1 MGRLAPVK
9 RPAMEVLCEVTNPHP
24 YYNMELIYPEFLRF
38 KDRVAA
44 TLCRIS
50 WDVILIQ
57 GFRLDGHVY
66 NARWGSIPLH
76 LTFNMPEYRE
86 SANPPHCKCGVHDTA
101 GAAPASGTTW
111 VALRSLLNEIKV
123 LLLPAKIHYLIGG
136 E

>member
-1 MGRLAPVK
+1 
-9 RPAMEVLCEVTNPHP
+9 
-24 YYNMELIYPEFLRF
+24 MELIYPEFLRF

-44 TLCRIS
+44 ALCRIS

-101 GAAPASGTTW
+101 GAAPASGTICRCSTE
-111 VALRSLLNEIKV
+111 VVQSLGKRKITGPNPVFGSSWSTLHIKRM
-123 LLLPAKIHYLIGG
+123 L
-136 E
+136 

>member
-1 MGRLAPVK
+1 
-9 RPAMEVLCEVTNPHP
+9 
-24 YYNMELIYPEFLRF
+24 MELIYPEFLRF

-76 LTFNMPEYRE
+76 LTFNMPGYTV
-86 SANPPHCKCGVHDTA
+86 SSSGADCKSVVIDSG
-101 GAAPASGTTW
+101 GATPSPGTD
-111 VALRSLLNEIKV
+111 
-123 LLLPAKIHYLIGG
+123 PQQY
-136 E
+136 